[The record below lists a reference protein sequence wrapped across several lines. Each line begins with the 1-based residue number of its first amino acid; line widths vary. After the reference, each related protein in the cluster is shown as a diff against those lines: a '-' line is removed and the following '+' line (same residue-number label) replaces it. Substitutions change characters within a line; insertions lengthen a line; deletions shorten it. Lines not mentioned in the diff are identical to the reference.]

1 MPRYTPTTTV
11 ASTPDTFSS
20 SAGIY
25 ATKGVMS
32 EIRIW
37 LAGSWTCRRIRPIT
51 TATTSPYAIPP
62 RTTSA
67 SRARPWPSVNGC
79 AIASTASPK
88 AVSATASLIRLSPS
102 KMVTTRCGAPSR
114 VSTDVA
120 ATASVG
126 ATAAANASA
135 GAQPRPGKTRRV
147 TQPTP
152 MIVAAVAPNASPVIG
167 IAFSRLSRGAD
178 RNAAL

>member
-1 MPRYTPTTTV
+1 MGQQELFTLAV
-11 ASTPDTFSS
+11 AI
-20 SAGIY
+20 A
-25 ATKGVMS
+25 GVM
-32 EIRIW
+32 IVGR
-37 LAGSWTCRRIRPIT
+37 AVARRLEVPDAIVLVVLGVLTGLIPQVPNVDLPPDVVLLLFLPPLVYNAAFLSAPRETRENAIPIT
-51 TATTSPYAIPP
+51 GLAFGAT
-62 RTTSA
+62 
-67 SRARPWPSVNGC
+67 
-79 AIASTASPK
+79 
-88 AVSATASLIRLSPS
+88 
-102 KMVTTRCGAPSR
+102 
-114 VSTDVA
+114 A

-135 GAQPRPGKTRRV
+135 GAQPRPGRTRRV